1 MKIKK
6 TFRLIFLN
14 ECFLFILNTW
24 QQWLRIL
31 VRRESLWSISLYLVN
46 GVEYSASH
54 GILFSISGTS
64 LDELKLWARQ
74 CNIKSNWHLKVY
86 FYPRKGIWCC
96 MNTKSNRVWYTSLEY
111 SNNVCICFI
120 CYLELSI
127 LWIESHLVAKSK
139 TYTNVKALNY
149 RIMH

>member
-86 FYPRKGIWCC
+86 FFTQENGYDVVWIPRATVCGILHWNIQT
-96 MNTKSNRVWYTSLEY
+96 MFAYVLFATWSFQS
-111 SNNVCICFI
+111 F
-120 CYLELSI
+120 ELRAI
-127 LWIESHLVAKSK
+127 
-139 TYTNVKALNY
+139 
-149 RIMH
+149 